1 MCDYTFVPALHC
13 IGLGRPPRV
22 AGAAFR
28 RMQVWLRLIFSELNT
43 VVIKNTIPP
52 IHAGEI
58 LQEEF
63 LAPLKLSANKLAA
76 ALGVPT
82 NRITAIIKGQRGI
95 TGDTA
100 LRLAEYFST
109 TPQFWMNLQ
118 STYELRLAETT
129 LAPEVRKSIRAGA
142 RVLETAGV

>member
-1 MCDYTFVPALHC
+1 
-13 IGLGRPPRV
+13 
-22 AGAAFR
+22 
-28 RMQVWLRLIFSELNT
+28 MQVWLRLIFSELNT

-129 LAPEVRKSIRAGA
+129 LAPEVRENIRAGA